1 MHPIKR
7 TACGF
12 APLAG
17 CLLLLISPLSAA
29 EFQKTTHIYK
39 TVGDVDI
46 AADVYRP
53 ADDQVR
59 PVLVW
64 IHGGA
69 LIVGSR
75 ESVPA
80 NLIGLCQTEGFALVS
95 VDYRLAPEVKLPEI
109 ATDLD
114 DAFLWLRDQGPAL
127 LKIDPD
133 RMVIAGGSA
142 GGFCTLLAT
151 ARMKQKPK
159 AIVSY
164 WGYGE
169 FLPDWAAAKS
179 KDHGDPV
186 AMADAVKGVNAGIIT
201 APTKEQGQARGLFYR
216 YTRQNGLW
224 GKTVTGFDPLAQP
237 AELKQLSPVNLITR
251 DFPPTL
257 MIHGTH
263 DTDVPYLCATRL
275 ATALKSRQV
284 PYELVTVENAGHGLS
299 GGDQEQV
306 AAAHATALNFIR
318 RHLKS
323 SQ

>member
-1 MHPIKR
+1 MHHVTR
-7 TACGF
+7 TVYGF
-12 APLAG
+12 AAITG
-17 CLLLLISPLSAA
+17 CFLTMISSISAA

-39 TVGDVDI
+39 TVGDVKI
-46 AADVYRP
+46 AADVFRP
-53 ADDQVR
+53 MDDQLR

-80 NLIGLCQTEGFALVS
+80 NLIGLCQTEGIALVS
-95 VDYRLAPEVKLPEI
+95 FDYRLAPEVKLPEI

-114 DAFLWLRDQGPAL
+114 DAFLWLRDQGPGL

-142 GGFCTLLAT
+142 GGFCTFLAT

-169 FLPDWAAAKS
+169 FLPDWAAVKS
-179 KDHGDPV
+179 KDHGEPV
-186 AMADAVKGVNAGIIT
+186 AMSEALKGVNTGIIT

-224 GKTVTGFDPLAQP
+224 GKTVTGFDPLTQP

-257 MIHGTH
+257 MIHGTL

-275 ATALKSRQV
+275 DTALKSRQV
-284 PYELVTVENAGHGLS
+284 PHELVTVENAGHGLS
-299 GGDQEQV
+299 GGDQAQV

-318 RHLKS
+318 QHLKS
-323 SQ
+323 SK